1 MPVPI
6 PGKDWSMSLQDI
18 RCYVLDMDG
27 TIYLSNR
34 LFDFTK
40 GFLDYL
46 TGSGRRYC
54 FFTNNSSR
62 NAEFYCQKLANMGI
76 VIEPSQML
84 ISNQVMIR
92 YLKEQTDYRRLYVL
106 GTPYLLEDFE
116 KAGFVLD
123 AEKPDA
129 VILGF
134 DMTLNYEKLTIAC
147 THVRNGVPFLGVNPD
162 FNCPTDT
169 GFLPDCGSMAK
180 LITASTRVVPEFF
193 GKPSKHTLHYIIEQV
208 GLPPSQ
214 IAIVGDRLYTDIAVG
229 QDSELSTILVLSG
242 ETTREDLAKSDIQ
255 PDYVFE
261 DLSALQRELDGL
273 G

>member
-1 MPVPI
+1 
-6 PGKDWSMSLQDI
+6 MSLQDI
-18 RCYVLDMDG
+18 KCFVLDMDG

-40 GFLDYL
+40 DFLNYL
-46 TGSGRRYC
+46 TDSGREYC

-62 NAEFYCQKLANMGI
+62 NAEFYCQKLERMGI
-76 VIEPSQML
+76 SIRPEQML

-92 YLKEQTDYRRLYVL
+92 YLKEHTSYHKLYVL

-123 AEKPDA
+123 ANEPDA

-134 DMTLNYEKLTIAC
+134 DMTLTYEKLTIAC
-147 THVRNGVPFLGVNPD
+147 TLIRNGVPFLGVNPD

-169 GFLPDCGSMAK
+169 GFLPDCGSMAR
-180 LITASTRVVPEFF
+180 LITASTGVEPEFF
-193 GKPSKHTLHYIIEQV
+193 GKPSKHTLNYIIEQV
-208 GLPPSQ
+208 GLEPRQ

-229 QDSELSTILVLSG
+229 QGSEMSTILVLSG
-242 ETTREDLAKSDIQ
+242 ETTREDLVHSEIQ

-261 DLSALQRELDGL
+261 DLRQLQQELMKL
-273 G
+273 